1 MALPLDRLMQALQ
14 ASPETAEAP
23 ALPNPAP
30 LEMPVQSLKAPPRR
44 EPGPV
49 AATGELGR
57 RRAFVIGGAV
67 AMTAIGGRQM
77 YLVLNGAGQSV
88 LGWMVLVLFVV
99 LFAWIAL
106 AFTSALVGLVDMI
119 AGRRRAAAPA
129 GETVPPLGLRT
140 ALLMPC
146 YNEHPARIASGL
158 QAIYE
163 SLDATGRIDHFDFFI
178 LSDTTDPDVWIAEE
192 ASFLAL
198 RERTGGAARIF
209 YRRRPKN
216 TERKAGNIADWVRRF
231 GGDYP
236 LMLILDA
243 DSVMEGATIVRLAAM
258 MESQPGTG
266 LIQTLP
272 VIANGT
278 TLFAR
283 LQQFAGRVYGPL
295 IAHGIARWHGTEGN
309 YWGHN
314 AIIRTRAFAE
324 QAGLP
329 VLPGRTPFGG
339 HILSHDFVEAALI
352 RRGGW
357 AVRMAP
363 DLAGSYEEGPP
374 SLTDVAVRDRRWCQ
388 GNLQHASV
396 LPTRGLHWVSRL
408 HLLMGIGS
416 YVTSPLWLIFLL
428 FGVLI
433 SLQARFVRPEYFGD
447 ERLLFPNWPKVDPVL
462 AQQLFGV
469 TMAVLLAPKLMAYIV
484 LLFDGPTRRA
494 CGGSVRVLGS
504 VLIETLL
511 GGLIAPI
518 AMLIQ
523 SSAVVGVL
531 LGRDSGWN
539 AQKRDDGRVPVGVVI
554 AGYWQYTLVGLVL
567 AGAAYAVSAPLF
579 LWMTPVLV
587 GLGLAVP
594 LVLLT
599 SSRRAGEALR
609 RVGLLQTPE
618 EVAPPPALQRAVA
631 LYRQLSGEAEEDA
644 MHRLLRD
651 PALRAHHLA
660 ALPPPRRRG
669 DGPIDAALVVGRAK
683 LADADDFDAAW
694 ASLSRAEKAALLGS
708 REGIAAALD
717 LSAGGR

>member
-1 MALPLDRLMQALQ
+1 MDAPA
-14 ASPETAEAP
+14 ASSSVLAP
-23 ALPNPAP
+23 ALPPPAP
-30 LEMPVQSLKAPPRR
+30 LAMPVQSLREAPPREGR
-44 EPGPV
+44 HV
-49 AATGELGR
+49 AAIRSLKLVR
-57 RRAFVIGGAV
+57 FFVFGSAV

-77 YLVLNGAGQSV
+77 YLVLNGAGQSA
-88 LGWMVLVLFVV
+88 LGWIVLVLFVV
-99 LFAWIAL
+99 LFAWISL
-106 AFTSALVGLVDMI
+106 AFTSALAGLVDMI
-119 AGRRRAAAPA
+119 TRRRRVS
-129 GETVPPLGLRT
+129 GDKSPLPVIQTRT

-146 YNEHPARIASGL
+146 YNEHPARVAAGL

-163 SLDATGRIDHFDFFI
+163 SLHAIGRLDTFDIFI
-178 LSDTTDPDVWIAEE
+178 LSDTTDPDVWVAEE
-192 ASFLAL
+192 AAFLAL
-198 RERTGGAARIF
+198 RERTGGQDRIF

-231 GGDYP
+231 GGAYP

-243 DSVMEGATIVRLAAM
+243 DSVMEGETIVRLAAM
-258 MESQPGTG
+258 MEDEPGTG

-272 VIANGT
+272 VIVNGT

-283 LQQFAGRVYGPL
+283 MQQFAGRVYGPL
-295 IAHGIARWHGTEGN
+295 IAHGIACWHGSEGN

-314 AIIRTRAFAE
+314 AIIRTAAFAE

-357 AVRMAP
+357 VVRMVP
-363 DLAGSYEEGPP
+363 DMPGSFEEGPP

-388 GNLQHASV
+388 GNLQHAAV
-396 LPTRGLHWVSRL
+396 LPTRGLHWISRL

-428 FGVLI
+428 AGVLI
-433 SLQARFVRPEYFGD
+433 SLQARFVRPEYFG
-447 ERLLFPNWPKVDPVL
+447 EGRSLFPNWPKVDPVL
-462 AQQLFGV
+462 AGQLFGA
-469 TMAVLLAPKLMAYIV
+469 TMAVLLAPKLMAYLV
-484 LLFDGPTRRA
+484 LLLDPPTRRA
-494 CGGSVRVLGS
+494 CGGGLRAFLS

-523 SSAVVGVL
+523 SSAVAGVL

-539 AQKRDDGRVPVGVVI
+539 AQRRDDGRVPLRTVL
-554 AGYWQYTLVGLVL
+554 AGYWQYTVFGLLL
-567 AGAAYAVSAPLF
+567 ATAAYAVSTPLF

-599 SSRRAGEALR
+599 SSPNAGRALSRLGLLRTVEEAEPPPSLVRAGH
-609 RVGLLQTPE
+609 
-618 EVAPPPALQRAVA
+618 
-631 LYRQLSGEAEEDA
+631 LYRELVREPEEDA
-644 MHRLLRD
+644 MAHLLRD
-651 PALRAHHLA
+651 PFLRAHHVQS
-660 ALPPPRRRG
+660 LPPPRQRG
-669 DGPIDAALVVGRAK
+669 EGPIDPALVVGLAK
-683 LADADDFDAAW
+683 LADTDDLDAAW
-694 ASLSRAEKAALLGS
+694 SSLTRAERAAVLGS
-708 REGIAAALD
+708 REGLERAVAMRR
-717 LSAGGR
+717 GR

>member
-1 MALPLDRLMQALQ
+1 MQVLDA
-14 ASPETAEAP
+14 APGAETAP
-23 ALPNPAP
+23 ALPAPAP
-30 LEMPVQSLKAPPRR
+30 LDMPVQSLRAEPKR
-44 EPGPV
+44 ETAPV
-49 AATGELGR
+49 APIRGVTLR
-57 RRAFVIGGAV
+57 RFLVIGGAV
-67 AMTAIGGRQM
+67 AMTVLGGRQM
-77 YLVLNGAGQSV
+77 YLVLNGAGQSF
-88 LGWMVLVLFVV
+88 LGWAVLVLFVV

-106 AFTSALVGLVDMI
+106 AFTSALGGLIDI
-119 AGRRRAAAPA
+119 LTKRRSRADEALPDLTA
-129 GETVPPLGLRT
+129 RT

-146 YNEHPARIASGL
+146 YNENPARIAAGL

-163 SLDATGRIDHFDFFI
+163 SVAATGRLDQFDFFI
-178 LSDTTDPDVWIAEE
+178 LSDTTDPDVWLAEE

-198 RERTGGAARIF
+198 RERTGGHGRIF

-231 GGDYP
+231 GGAYP
-236 LMLILDA
+236 FMLILDA
-243 DSVMEGATIVRLAAM
+243 DSVMEGATIVRLAAL
-258 MESQPGTG
+258 MEGEPGTG

-272 VIANGT
+272 VIVNGT

-283 LQQFAGRVYGPL
+283 MQQFAGRIYGPL

-314 AIIRTRAFAE
+314 AIIRTQAFAE

-339 HILSHDFVEAALI
+339 HVLSHDFVEAALI

-357 AVRMAP
+357 AVRMVP
-363 DLAGSYEEGPP
+363 DLPGSFEEGPP

-388 GNLQHASV
+388 GNLQHAAV

-408 HLLMGIGS
+408 HLMMGIGS
-416 YVTSPLWLIFLL
+416 YVTSPLWLVFLL

-433 SLQARFVRPEYFGD
+433 SLQSRFVRPEYFSEGPS
-447 ERLLFPNWPKVDPVL
+447 LFPNWPRVDPVL
-462 AQQLFGV
+462 AEQLFTA
-469 TMAVLLAPKLMAYIV
+469 TMAVLLAPKLMAYIA
-484 LLFDGPTRRA
+484 LLFDPPLRRA
-494 CGGSVRVLGS
+494 CGGVLRAFGS
-504 VLIETLL
+504 VLIETLI

-539 AQKRDDGRVPVGVVI
+539 AQRRDDGRVPIGAVI
-554 AGYWQYTLVGLVL
+554 AGYWQYTLFGLIL
-567 AGAAYAVSAPLF
+567 AGAAYAVSTPLF

-599 SSRRAGEALR
+599 SSRSTGRALR
-609 RVGLLQTPE
+609 RLGLLRIPE
-618 EVAPPPALQRAVA
+618 EVIPPPSLQRALG
-631 LYRQLSGEAEEDA
+631 LYRQLSQEMREEDA
-644 MHRLLRD
+644 LHRLIQDPPLR
-651 PALRAHHLA
+651 RHHLE
-660 ALPPPRRRG
+660 ALPAPRKRG
-669 DGPIDAALVVGRAK
+669 EGPIDANLVVGRAK
-683 LADADDFDAAW
+683 LADADDLATVW
-694 ASLSRAEKAALLGS
+694 AGLTRAERAAVLGS
-708 REGIAAALD
+708 REGVTDALR
-717 LSAGGR
+717 LAGVS

>member
-1 MALPLDRLMQALQ
+1 MQALDVA
-14 ASPETAEAP
+14 ASP
-23 ALPNPAP
+23 ALPPPAP
-30 LEMPVQSLKAPPRR
+30 LDMPVQSLRAEPRR
-44 EPGPV
+44 EEGLIPPTRGL
-49 AATGELGR
+49 ALR
-57 RRAFVIGGAV
+57 RLLVIGGAM
-67 AMTAIGGRQM
+67 AMTAVGGRRM
-77 YLVLNGAGQSV
+77 YLVLNGAGQSF
-88 LGWMVLVLFVV
+88 LGWAVLILFVV

-106 AFTSALVGLVDMI
+106 AFTSALGGLVDML
-119 AGRRRAAAPA
+119 ASRRTD
-129 GETVPPLGLRT
+129 EEPLPELHART

-146 YNEHPARIASGL
+146 YNENPARIAAGL

-163 SLDATGRIDHFDFFI
+163 SLDATGRLDRFDFFI

-198 RERTGGAARIF
+198 RERTGGHARIF

-216 TERKAGNIADWVRRF
+216 TERKAGNIAEWVRRF
-231 GGDYP
+231 GGAYP
-236 LMLILDA
+236 FMLILDA
-243 DSVMEGATIVRLAAM
+243 DSVMEGATIVRLAAL
-258 MESQPGTG
+258 MEREPGTG

-272 VIANGT
+272 VIVNGT

-283 LQQFAGRVYGPL
+283 MQQFAGRIYGPL

-339 HILSHDFVEAALI
+339 HVLSHDFVEAALI

-357 AVRMAP
+357 AVRMVP
-363 DLAGSYEEGPP
+363 DLPGSFEEGPP

-388 GNLQHASV
+388 GNLQHAAV

-408 HLLMGIGS
+408 HLMMGIGS

-433 SLQARFVRPEYFGD
+433 SLQSRFVRPEYFG
-447 ERLLFPNWPKVDPVL
+447 EGPSLFPNWPKVDPVL
-462 AQQLFGV
+462 AEQLFTA

-484 LLFDGPTRRA
+484 LLFDGRLRRA
-494 CGGSVRVLGS
+494 CGGGFRAFGS
-504 VLIETLL
+504 VLVETLI

-523 SSAVVGVL
+523 TSAVVGVL

-539 AQKRDDGRVPVGVVI
+539 AQRRDDGRVPVGAVI
-554 AGYWQYTLVGLVL
+554 AGYWQYTLFGLIL
-567 AGAAYAVSAPLF
+567 AGAAYAVSTPLF

-599 SSRRAGEALR
+599 SSRSAGRALGRL
-609 RVGLLQTPE
+609 GLLRIPE
-618 EVAPPPALQRAVA
+618 EITPPPSLQRALG
-631 LYRQLSGEAEEDA
+631 LYRQLSQEIQDEDA
-644 MHRLLRD
+644 MRRLIRD
-651 PALRAHHLA
+651 PALCRHHLD
-660 ALPPPRRRG
+660 ALPSPRKRG
-669 DGPIDAALVVGRAK
+669 EGPIDANLVVGHAK
-683 LADADDFDAAW
+683 LADSDDFETAW
-694 ASLSRAEKAALLGS
+694 ASLTRAERAAVLGS
-708 REGIAAALD
+708 REGVKAALD
-717 LSAGGR
+717 LAGMSA

>member
-1 MALPLDRLMQALQ
+1 MDRVLMQALE
-14 ASPETAEAP
+14 AAPAEAQHP
-23 ALPNPAP
+23 ALPPPSP
-30 LEMPVQSLKAPPRR
+30 LEMPVQSLKGEPRR
-44 EPGPV
+44 E
-49 AATGELGR
+49 TGLIPPTRGLAL
-57 RRAFVIGGAV
+57 RRALVIGGAV
-67 AMTAIGGRQM
+67 VMTAIGGRQM
-77 YLVLNGAGQSV
+77 YLVLNGAGQSF
-88 LGWMVLVLFVV
+88 LGWAVLVLYVV

-106 AFTSALVGLVDMI
+106 AFTSALGGLIDML
-119 AGRRRAAAPA
+119 ARRRRGDDEALPA
-129 GETVPPLGLRT
+129 LSMRT

-146 YNEHPARIASGL
+146 YNEHPARIAAGL
-158 QAIYE
+158 QSIYE
-163 SLDATGRIDHFDFFI
+163 SLEATGRLDHFDFFI

-209 YRRRPKN
+209 YRRRAKN

-231 GGDYP
+231 GGAYP
-236 LMLILDA
+236 FMLILDA
-243 DSVMEGATIVRLAAM
+243 DSVMEGGTIVRMAAM
-258 MESQPGTG
+258 MEREPGTG

-272 VIANGT
+272 VIVNGT

-283 LQQFAGRVYGPL
+283 MQQFAGRIYGPL

-329 VLPGRTPFGG
+329 ILPGRAPFGG
-339 HILSHDFVEAALI
+339 HVLSHDFVEAALI

-357 AVRMAP
+357 AVHMVA
-363 DLAGSYEEGPP
+363 DLPGSFEEGPP

-388 GNLQHASV
+388 GNIQHAAV

-408 HLLMGIGS
+408 HLMMGIGS

-433 SLQARFVRPEYFGD
+433 SLQARFVRPDYFGD
-447 ERLLFPNWPKVDPVL
+447 GPSLFPNWPKVDPVL
-462 AQQLFGV
+462 AEQLFTA
-469 TMAVLLAPKLMAYIV
+469 TMTVLLAPKIMAYV
-484 LLFDGPTRRA
+484 ALLFDGRLRRA
-494 CGGSVRVLGS
+494 CGGGIRAFGGVL
-504 VLIETLL
+504 VETLI

-539 AQKRDDGRVPVGVVI
+539 AQKRDDGRVPVGAVI
-554 AGYWQYTLVGLVL
+554 AGYWQYTVFGLIL
-567 AGAAYAVSAPLF
+567 AGAAYAVSTPLF

-599 SSRRAGEALR
+599 SSRSAGRALR
-609 RVGLLQTPE
+609 RVGLLRTPE
-618 EVAPPPALQRAVA
+618 EAAPPPSLQRALA
-631 LYRQLSGEAEEDA
+631 LYRQLGEAKEEDA
-644 MHRLLRD
+644 MRRLIRD
-651 PALRAHHLA
+651 PALRRHHLDS
-660 ALPPPRRRG
+660 LPPPRQRG
-669 DGPIDAALVVGRAK
+669 QGAIDANLVVGCAK
-683 LADADDFDAAW
+683 LADADDFETAW
-694 ASLSRAEKAALLGS
+694 ASLSRAERSAVLGS
-708 REGIAAALD
+708 REGMELALGLARAA
-717 LSAGGR
+717 

>member
-1 MALPLDRLMQALQ
+1 MDARPATPPVFPSLPPP
-14 ASPETAEAP
+14 SPLA
-23 ALPNPAP
+23 
-30 LEMPVQSLKAPPRR
+30 MPVQSLRAAPERGDRAPAPVPGLALRR
-44 EPGPV
+44 V
-49 AATGELGR
+49 L
-57 RRAFVIGGAV
+57 VIGGAV
-67 AMTAIGGRQM
+67 AMTALGGRQM
-77 YLVLNGAGQSV
+77 YLVLNGAGQSI
-88 LGWMVLVLFVV
+88 LGWTVLVLFVI

-106 AFTSALVGLVDMI
+106 AFTSALGGLVAML
-119 AGRRRAAAPA
+119 ARRR
-129 GETVPPLGLRT
+129 TPPGTGPLPDPGMRT

-146 YNEHPARIASGL
+146 YNEHPARVAAGL
-158 QAIYE
+158 QAIIE
-163 SLDATGRIDHFDFFI
+163 SLEATGRSDRFDIFI

-192 ASFLAL
+192 AAFLAL
-198 RERTGGAARIF
+198 RERTGAHGRLF

-231 GGDYP
+231 GGAYP

-243 DSVMEGATIVRLAAM
+243 DSVMEGETIVRLAAM
-258 MESQPGTG
+258 MEADPEAG

-272 VIANGT
+272 VIVNGT

-295 IAHGIARWHGTEGN
+295 IAFGIARWHGTEGN

-314 AIIRTRAFAE
+314 AIIRTEAFAA

-363 DLAGSYEEGPP
+363 DLGGSFEEGPP

-388 GNLQHASV
+388 GNLQHAGI

-408 HLLMGIGS
+408 HLMMGIGS

-428 FGVLI
+428 AGVLI
-433 SLQARFVRPEYFGD
+433 SLQSRFVRPEYFGD
-447 ERLLFPNWPKVDPVL
+447 ERSLFPNWPKVDPVL
-462 AQQLFGV
+462 AGQLFGA
-469 TMAVLLAPKLMAYIV
+469 TMAVLLAPKLMATV
-484 LLFDGPTRRA
+484 ALLCDRQARRS
-494 CGGSVRVLGS
+494 CGGTLRVILSVI
-504 VLIETLL
+504 IETLL
-511 GGLIAPI
+511 GGLIAPV

-539 AQKRDDGRVPVGVVI
+539 AQRRDDGRVPLGAVV
-554 AGYWQYTLVGLVL
+554 AGYWQYTVFGLIL
-567 AGAAYAVSAPLF
+567 AGAAYAVSTPLF

-599 SSRRAGEALR
+599 SSRSAGLALR
-609 RVGLLQTPE
+609 RLGLLRTVE
-618 EVAPPPALQRAVA
+618 EAAPPPSLTRAA
-631 LYRQLSGEAEEDA
+631 GLYRELVQEPEEDA
-644 MHRLLRD
+644 MARLIRD
-651 PALRAHHLA
+651 STLRAHHVES
-660 ALPPPRRRG
+660 LPPPRQRG
-669 DGPIDAALVVGRAK
+669 QGPIDTALVVGLAK
-683 LADADDFDAAW
+683 LADADGLEPAW
-694 ASLSRAEKAALLGS
+694 TSLTRAEKAAVLGS
-708 REGIAAALD
+708 REGVERAVAM
-717 LSAGGR
+717 AG

>member
-1 MALPLDRLMQALQ
+1 MQAPEVIEV
-14 ASPETAEAP
+14 AKGSPS
-23 ALPNPAP
+23 LPPPAP
-30 LEMPVQSLKAPPRR
+30 MEMPVQSLRAPPPH
-44 EPGPV
+44 EAGPV
-49 AATGELGR
+49 PASRGVAIR
-57 RRAFVIGGAV
+57 RVLVIAGAIL
-67 AMTAIGGRQM
+67 MTAFGGRQM

-88 LGWMVLVLFVV
+88 LGWAVLILFVV
-99 LFAWIAL
+99 LFAWISL
-106 AFTSALVGLVDMI
+106 AFTSALAGLADMI
-119 AGRRRAAAPA
+119 LGRRNAVAADGLPA
-129 GETVPPLGLRT
+129 LQART

-146 YNEHPARIASGL
+146 YNEHPARIAAGL
-158 QAIYE
+158 QATYE
-163 SLDATGRIDHFDFFI
+163 SLAATGRLDRFDFFI
-178 LSDTTDPDVWIAEE
+178 LSDTTDPDIWIAEE

-198 RERTGGAARIF
+198 RERTGGEARIF

-216 TERKAGNIADWVRRF
+216 IERKAGNIADWVTRF
-231 GGDYP
+231 GAAYP

-258 MESQPGTG
+258 MEQEPGTG

-272 VIANGT
+272 VIVNAT

-283 LQQFAGRVYGPL
+283 LQQFAGRIYGPL
-295 IAHGIARWHGTEGN
+295 IAHGIASWHGTEGN

-314 AIIRTRAFAE
+314 AIIRTRAFAT

-329 VLPGRTPFGG
+329 VLAGPTPFGG

-357 AVRMAP
+357 AIRMVP
-363 DLAGSYEEGPP
+363 ELPGSFEEGPP
-374 SLTDVAVRDRRWCQ
+374 SITEVAVRDRRWCQ
-388 GNLQHASV
+388 GNLQHAAV

-416 YVTSPLWLIFLL
+416 YITSPLWLIFLL

-462 AQQLFGV
+462 AQQLFGA

-484 LLFDGPTRRA
+484 LLFDPPMRRA
-494 CGGSVRVLGS
+494 CGGGVRALCG

-523 SSAVVGVL
+523 SSAVVGIL

-539 AQKRDDGRVPVGVVI
+539 AQRRDDGAVSTRAVI
-554 AGYWQYTLVGLVL
+554 AGYWQYTVFGLVL
-567 AGAAYAVSAPLF
+567 AGAAYAVSTPLF
-579 LWMTPVLV
+579 LWMTPVLA

-599 SSRRAGEALR
+599 SSRSAGRALR
-609 RVGLLQTPE
+609 RVGLLRTPE
-618 EVAPPPALQRAVA
+618 EAAPPQTLQRATT
-631 LYRQLSGEAEEDA
+631 LYRQFVQEPDEDA
-644 MHRLLRD
+644 LRRLLRD
-651 PALRAHHLA
+651 PVLRRHHLD

-669 DGPIDAALVVGRAK
+669 EGSIDPALVVGQAK
-683 LADADDFDAAW
+683 VADADDLDRAW
-694 ASLSRAEKAALLGS
+694 ASLTRAEKAAVLGS
-708 REGIAAALD
+708 YTGVTAI
-717 LSAGGR
+717 LSLADRRA

>member
-1 MALPLDRLMQALQ
+1 MQSLDAVSD
-14 ASPETAEAP
+14 AATVP
-23 ALPNPAP
+23 ALPPLAP
-30 LEMPVQSLKAPPRR
+30 LDMPVQSLRAEPRR
-44 EPGPV
+44 EAGLIAPTRGV
-49 AATGELGR
+49 ALR
-57 RRAFVIGGAV
+57 RLLVIGGAV
-67 AMTAIGGRQM
+67 VMTAIGGRQM
-77 YLVLNGAGQSV
+77 YLVLNGAGQSF
-88 LGWMVLVLFVV
+88 LGWAVLILFVV

-106 AFTSALVGLVDMI
+106 AFTSALGGLIDML
-119 AGRRRAAAPA
+119 AGRRRNAD
-129 GETVPPLGLRT
+129 ETLPELGTRM

-146 YNEHPARIASGL
+146 YNESPARIAAGL

-163 SLDATGRIDHFDFFI
+163 SLQATGRLDRFDFFI

-198 RERTGGAARIF
+198 RERTGGHGRIF
-209 YRRRPKN
+209 YRRRAKN

-231 GGDYP
+231 GGAYP
-236 LMLILDA
+236 FMLILDA
-243 DSVMEGATIVRLAAM
+243 DSVMEGASVVRLAAL
-258 MESQPGTG
+258 MEKEPGTG

-272 VIANGT
+272 VIVNGT

-283 LQQFAGRVYGPL
+283 MQQFAGRIYGPL

-329 VLPGRTPFGG
+329 VLRGRTPFGG
-339 HILSHDFVEAALI
+339 HVLSHDFVEAALI

-357 AVRMAP
+357 AVRMVP
-363 DLAGSYEEGPP
+363 DLPGSFEESPP

-388 GNLQHASV
+388 GNLQHAAV

-408 HLLMGIGS
+408 HLMMGIGS
-416 YVTSPLWLIFLL
+416 YVTSPLWLVFLL

-433 SLQARFVRPEYFGD
+433 SLQSRFVRPEYFG
-447 ERLLFPNWPKVDPVL
+447 EGPSLFPNWPKVDPVL
-462 AQQLFGV
+462 AEQLFTA
-469 TMAVLLAPKLMAYIV
+469 TMAVLLAPKLMAYIT
-484 LLFDGPTRRA
+484 LLFDSRLRRA
-494 CGGSVRVLGS
+494 CGGGLRAFGS
-504 VLIETLL
+504 VLVETLV

-539 AQKRDDGRVPVGVVI
+539 AQRRDDGRVPVGAVI
-554 AGYWQYTLVGLVL
+554 RGYWQYTLFGLIL
-567 AGAAYAVSAPLF
+567 AGAAYAVSTPLF

-599 SSRRAGEALR
+599 SSRSAGRALR
-609 RVGLLQTPE
+609 RLGLLRIPE
-618 EVAPPPALQRAVA
+618 EVAPPPSLQRALV
-631 LYRQLSGEAEEDA
+631 LYRQLSQEMQDEDA
-644 MHRLLRD
+644 MQRLIRD
-651 PALRAHHLA
+651 PALCRHHLD
-660 ALPPPRRRG
+660 ALPPARRRG
-669 DGPIDAALVVGRAK
+669 EGPLDANLVVGCAK
-683 LADADDFDAAW
+683 LADADSLDHAW
-694 ASLSRAEKAALLGS
+694 ANLTHAERAAVLGSRDGIKAAL
-708 REGIAAALD
+708 ALTEP
-717 LSAGGR
+717 A